1 MCLAWH
7 SQTTSTSHPSALNS
21 SWICSCRARFRTSA
35 FWRGHQ
41 LGGPVSSGEA
51 GKVGGRARSAYRI
64 CRYGTDCLEDASDFP
79 AAGTLAMCR
88 FSGLRITPDR
98 EWSGPGDIT
107 ADPAVVNAGS
117 AQLFPPPGF
126 TRSIGFVEPHPKKSS
141 PGSITFRS
149 RSRQICRSVTTLRR
163 VRKFDDP
170 IQSGNSGTIARRPA
184 MGINPSLGERF
195 QDLLPDHQRAS

>member
-51 GKVGGRARSAYRI
+51 GKVGCRARSAYRI

-79 AAGTLAMCR
+79 AAGREESRTVSHL
-88 FSGLRITPDR
+88 SLLWSPDY
-98 EWSGPGDIT
+98 
-107 ADPAVVNAGS
+107 AGSSS

-126 TRSIGFVEPHPKKSS
+126 LTANC
-141 PGSITFRS
+141 S
-149 RSRQICRSVTTLRR
+149 RSTGLTPPGDSVPVAAWKIPQFPRAAISRAMTL
-163 VRKFDDP
+163 VS
-170 IQSGNSGTIARRPA
+170 QLLG
-184 MGINPSLGERF
+184 SLI
-195 QDLLPDHQRAS
+195 SCTV